1 MTGHYQPIENYGVIG
16 NLRTAA
22 LVGMDGSID
31 WLCVP
36 RFDSGACFAALLGTD
51 EHGAQSTVIDFET
64 FFGTSG
70 WTPWPTTP
78 RSSRYAALSSLMR
91 RARRWRTT
99 VAE

>member
-1 MTGHYQPIENYGVIG
+1 MP
-16 NLRTAA
+16 RTAA
-22 LVGMDGSID
+22 LVPRTGALDR
-31 WLCVP
+31 LCFP
-36 RFDSGACFAALLGTD
+36 RFDSDACFAALLGTD
-51 EHGAQSTVIDFET
+51 EYGAQSTVIDFET